1 MNRTRHRSSPVFPV
15 QPCLAALLVTVIAGL
30 GLLVGCGLAGA
41 SEAELAQAE
50 AAWQAAPLASY
61 HMVVEVQRAQ
71 ERRRH
76 EVWVREGE
84 IVSGTLQY
92 RQEGEGWG
100 PPQQMDTAQAAPFT
114 VPGLF
119 ATVREQMRYG
129 NRLLVR
135 VQLSGSPPFPHR
147 IVLGPVRQ
155 DGMPVEGTE
164 TTVDVRLLEPLPPP

>member
-1 MNRTRHRSSPVFPV
+1 MNRTRHRSNAVFSARAR
-15 QPCLAALLVTVIAGL
+15 LAALLVTALAGL
-30 GLLVGCGLAGA
+30 VLAACGLAGA
-41 SEAELAQAE
+41 SEDELAQAE

-61 HMVVEVQRAQ
+61 HVVVEVQRPQ

-76 EVWVREGE
+76 EVWVQDGE

-92 RQEGEGWG
+92 GQDGQGWG
-100 PPQQMDTAQAAPFT
+100 PPQPVETAQAAPFT

-119 ATVREQMRYG
+119 ATVREQMRYA
-129 NRLLVR
+129 NRLFVR
-135 VQLSGSPPFPHR
+135 VQLSDTPPFPRR